1 MLQQDGEKDHIFVC
15 AHLSN
20 HNRLYIKQG
29 ILTNHILCIKKP
41 CRGVVF
47 TCRVTFVMMFRKV
60 EISLRRYDLFRS
72 LAEWL
77 LLSVECGTCNVS

>member
-41 CRGVVF
+41 CRERRFHVSSHVCYDVQKGGNF
-47 TCRVTFVMMFRKV
+47 ATKV
-60 EISLRRYDLFRS
+60 
-72 LAEWL
+72 
-77 LLSVECGTCNVS
+77 